1 MKKIIVL
8 FGVLFLSM
16 EANASNAFYI
26 SISSQI
32 ARKRNMETVANNA
45 ANINSVGYEEDA
57 VVFKNTGAGKAILPN
72 NNFVEV
78 KGLYK
83 TGELG
88 GLKTTNSPLDL
99 AVADNNQY
107 LKIMTPRGA
116 RLSLSDSFITNMSGV
131 VVNMKGY
138 PLLSAS
144 EDVMEIP
151 QNTSSIAVLSNG
163 SLMAD
168 GQEVGQIG
176 VFYVEDRNS
185 LIKEGDGLYKT
196 TTPDVP
202 LDDYTIISGAL
213 RTSNVSPTKIIT
225 QTMESQRSFSGAT
238 SFISDIVDLEKQAVS
253 KILKVQ

>member
-1 MKKIIVL
+1 
-8 FGVLFLSM
+8 
-16 EANASNAFYI
+16 
-26 SISSQI
+26 
-32 ARKRNMETVANNA
+32 
-45 ANINSVGYEEDA
+45 
-57 VVFKNTGAGKAILPN
+57 
-72 NNFVEV
+72 
-78 KGLYK
+78 
-83 TGELG
+83 
-88 GLKTTNSPLDL
+88 
-99 AVADNNQY
+99 
-107 LKIMTPRGA
+107 
-116 RLSLSDSFITNMSGV
+116 
-131 VVNMKGY
+131 
-138 PLLSAS
+138 
-144 EDVMEIP
+144 
-151 QNTSSIAVLSNG
+151 
-163 SLMAD
+163 MAD